1 MITEILFKIFEQ
13 EARWSIILHIYLNA
27 KKVVKESTTN
37 AEGTHTKYPD
47 YPICSASIA
56 YNTYLHKV
64 FYHAKNF
71 IKVYNREVLE
81 AIEDH
86 FKYLDF
92 INTMG
97 TKRKISSSI
106 VYEFESLI
114 SAIKTTLEKEAY
126 ELWTPIL
133 SGKRLYEFTKLSLD
147 VKNNFLEPILIPLR
161 NNFLHF
167 SDRKPVNVIEGNV
180 YIGSEK
186 SKSII
191 LDVDLNLQDAEYK
204 GKKINTEF
212 ITIVK
217 KVLDYYDVIHKL
229 VIEELD
235 SSLGIGENCEDR
247 DRTYWK
253 ISFPPEK
260 IQYNKDL
267 IVRDFNIVDLNFL

>member
-1 MITEILFKIFEQ
+1 MYFAFYKTNP
-13 EARWSIILHIYLNA
+13 SP
-27 KKVVKESTTN
+27 TN
-37 AEGTHTKYPD
+37 AVQDWVHTVTPYKENVQAQID
-47 YPICSASIA
+47 GE
-56 YNTYLHKV
+56 TVTVEQQKFHTMDET
-64 FYHAKNF
+64 FKN
-71 IKVYNREVLE
+71 R
-81 AIEDH
+81 
-86 FKYLDF
+86 
-92 INTMG
+92 
-97 TKRKISSSI
+97 
-106 VYEFESLI
+106 
-114 SAIKTTLEKEAY
+114 LEKEAY

>member
-27 KKVVKESTTN
+27 KKVVKETSTN
-37 AEGTHTKYPD
+37 AEGTSKRYPS
-47 YPICSASIA
+47 YPIYTASNV
-56 YNTYLHKV
+56 YNTFLHKV
-64 FYHAKNF
+64 FHHAKNF
-71 IKVYNREVLE
+71 IKVYNGEVLE

-86 FKYLDF
+86 FKYVDF
-92 INTMG
+92 IHKMG
-97 TKRKISSSI
+97 TQRQISSSI

-114 SAIKTTLEKEAY
+114 SAIKTTLEKDAY
-126 ELWTPIL
+126 EMWTPVL
-133 SGKRLYEFTKLSLD
+133 SEERLHEFRKLSLD
-147 VKNNFLEPILIPLR
+147 VLKNFLEPILIPLR
-161 NNFLHF
+161 NDFLHF
-167 SDRKPVNVIEGNV
+167 SNRKHVNVIPGNV
-180 YIGSEK
+180 YIGSEE

-191 LDVDLNLQDAEYK
+191 LDVDLNLYGAKYQ

-217 KVLDYYDVIHKL
+217 TVLDYYDAIHKL
-229 VIEELD
+229 VVEELD

-247 DRTYWK
+247 DRSYWK

-267 IVRDFNIVDLNFL
+267 IVRDFNIVNLNFL